1 MQSLIYNNSIPPRSI
16 LATLEPCSHSTVI
29 SDMCAECGKDLRKLD
44 EPLLQKSAAVS
55 MIHSVPDLRI
65 SMEVHTYIFK
75 N

>member
-1 MQSLIYNNSIPPRSI
+1 
-16 LATLEPCSHSTVI
+16 
-29 SDMCAECGKDLRKLD
+29 MCAECGKDLRKLD